1 MYRKE
6 LTKVNPCDTIDITK
20 GKEVDKMKKFFKIE
34 EPFRFEYN
42 DLRALITVINVVLIM
57 IFGLSI
63 AWFGLAVA
71 LIGTIKDLKVDRH
84 INGLVMHLAS
94 VALNIYFLILLYCG

>member
-1 MYRKE
+1 M
-6 LTKVNPCDTIDITK
+6 KVGASEGTHFALKPRHIPTP
-20 GKEVDKMKKFFKIE
+20 MKRFFKIE

-71 LIGTIKDLKVDRH
+71 AIGVVKDLTKDRH

-94 VALNIYFLILLYCG
+94 VALNIYFLI

>member
-1 MYRKE
+1 MKE
-6 LTKVNPCDTIDITK
+6 
-20 GKEVDKMKKFFKIE
+20 FFKIE
-34 EPFRFEYN
+34 TSYKFEYN

-71 LIGTIKDLKVDRH
+71 FIGVIKDLKVDRH

-94 VALNIYFLILLYCG
+94 VALNIYFLILLYWG

>member
-1 MYRKE
+1 MTNSQPYDIINVSKE
-6 LTKVNPCDTIDITK
+6 REVDNMTKV
-20 GKEVDKMKKFFKIE
+20 KEFFRIE

-42 DLRALITVINVVLIM
+42 DIRALITVINVVLIM

-71 LIGTIKDLKVDRH
+71 LIGTIKDLKIDRH

-94 VALNIYFLILLYCG
+94 VALNIYFLILLYR

>member
-1 MYRKE
+1 MKE
-6 LTKVNPCDTIDITK
+6 
-20 GKEVDKMKKFFKIE
+20 FFRIE
-34 EPFRFEYN
+34 EPYRFEYN
-42 DLRALITVINVVLIM
+42 DLRAFITVINVILIM

-71 LIGTIKDLKVDRH
+71 LIGVVKDLKVDRH

-94 VALNIYFLILLYCG
+94 VALNVYFLILLYWG